1 MFGVGDEK
9 SSSSTEIEYNEE
21 GRCSKE
27 NANNIKN
34 TQVEENCLADDLF
47 GKNQASPSD
56 CEKKMSEEKCK
67 GDGETPRFKRK
78 LSYVSSSQ
86 PICKNDLESSITS
99 QDIEILTSI
108 RSGSELRKSSSS
120 TEIKLNEEGLYSKE
134 NADNIKNKQVE
145 ENCLAD
151 LSGKNQASSSDCDVK

>member
-1 MFGVGDEK
+1 MGSTESFENVIATSNSQDIESLTSICSGLELRK

-67 GDGETPRFKRK
+67 GDGETPRFKK

-86 PICKNDLESSITS
+86 PI
-99 QDIEILTSI
+99 
-108 RSGSELRKSSSS
+108 
-120 TEIKLNEEGLYSKE
+120 
-134 NADNIKNKQVE
+134 
-145 ENCLAD
+145 
-151 LSGKNQASSSDCDVK
+151 